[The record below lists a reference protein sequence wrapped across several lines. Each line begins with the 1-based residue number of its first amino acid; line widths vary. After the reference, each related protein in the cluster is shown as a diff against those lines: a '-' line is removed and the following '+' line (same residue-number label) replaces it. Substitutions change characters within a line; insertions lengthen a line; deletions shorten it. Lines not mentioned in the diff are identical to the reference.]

1 MAKVVIAL
9 GSNLGDRQRNIE
21 KALEEMNK
29 RNIKVET
36 VSSIIETEPYGYED
50 QPRFLNAVC
59 IAQTPLSPHELL
71 NTLLQIERNM
81 GRVRTIRW
89 GPRIIDLDIVFYE
102 DLVLSEEDLII
113 PHPDAHNRTFVL
125 EPLCEIAPD
134 LIHPVMGKTVR
145 ELLEDLRRRR

>member
-29 RNIKVET
+29 RNIKVEK
-36 VSSIIETEPYGYED
+36 VSSVIETEPYGYED

>member
-1 MAKVVIAL
+1 M
-9 GSNLGDRQRNIE
+9 E

-102 DLVLSEEDLII
+102 DLVLNEEDLII

>member
-1 MAKVVIAL
+1 
-9 GSNLGDRQRNIE
+9 
-21 KALEEMNK
+21 MNK
-29 RNIKVET
+29 RNIKVEK
-36 VSSIIETEPYGYED
+36 VSSVIETEPYGYED

-102 DLVLSEEDLII
+102 DLVLNEEDLII

>member
-1 MAKVVIAL
+1 M
-9 GSNLGDRQRNIE
+9 E

-29 RNIKVET
+29 RNIKVEK
-36 VSSIIETEPYGYED
+36 VSSVIETEPYGYED

>member
-1 MAKVVIAL
+1 
-9 GSNLGDRQRNIE
+9 
-21 KALEEMNK
+21 MNK
-29 RNIKVET
+29 RNIKVEK

-50 QPRFLNAVC
+50 QPGFLNAVC
-59 IAQTPLSPHELL
+59 IAQTLLSPRELL
-71 NTLLQIERNM
+71 NTLLQIEKNM

>member
-9 GSNLGDRQRNIE
+9 GSNLGDRQKNIE

-29 RNIKVET
+29 REIKVEK
-36 VSSIIETEPYGYED
+36 VSTIIETDPYGYED
-50 QPRFLNAVC
+50 QPKFLNAVC
-59 IAQTPLSPHELL
+59 IARTSLSPRELL
-71 NTLLQIERNM
+71 NTLLQIEKSM

-102 DLVLSEEDLII
+102 ELVLNEEDLTI
-113 PHPDAHNRTFVL
+113 PHPDAHNRMFVL

-134 LIHPVMGKTVR
+134 LIHPVFGKTVR
-145 ELLEDLRRRR
+145 ELLEDLRQRR

>member
-1 MAKVVIAL
+1 
-9 GSNLGDRQRNIE
+9 
-21 KALEEMNK
+21 MNK
-29 RNIKVET
+29 RNIKVEK

-102 DLVLSEEDLII
+102 DLVLNEEDLII

>member
-1 MAKVVIAL
+1 
-9 GSNLGDRQRNIE
+9 
-21 KALEEMNK
+21 MNK